1 MGKKT
6 RRLLC
11 VEDHRETCELITRV
25 LKDFEVT
32 SVTTKAAA
40 LESARTNRFD
50 LIVVDYYL
58 PDGTGEEL
66 CKHVRVFDQ
75 RTPILFITGS
85 DDFSETRSR
94 TIGGQGMIKKGR
106 ENFVS
111 ELKARAAELSY
122 TNRR

>member
-1 MGKKT
+1 MGNKT

-11 VEDHRETCELITRV
+11 VEDHIETCQLITSTLR
-25 LKDFEVT
+25 DFDVV
-32 SVTTKAAA
+32 SVTTKSAA
-40 LESARTNRFD
+40 LERVRSGRFD

-66 CKHVRVFDQ
+66 CKHIRIFDK

-85 DDFSETRSR
+85 DDFTETRSR

-106 ENFVS
+106 PTFVTELRARAS
-111 ELKARAAELSY
+111 ELS
-122 TNRR
+122 

>member
-25 LKDFEVT
+25 LHDFEVI
-32 SVTTKAAA
+32 SVTTKADAIERA
-40 LESARTNRFD
+40 KTGRFD
-50 LIVVDYYL
+50 LMVVDYYL

-66 CKHVRVFDQ
+66 CKHVRVFDT
-75 RTPILFITGS
+75 RTPILFITAS

-106 ENFVS
+106 DNFVS
-111 ELKARAAELSY
+111 ELRARASELV
-122 TNRR
+122 

>member
-1 MGKKT
+1 MRKKT

-25 LKDFEVT
+25 LKDFEVI

-40 LESARTNRFD
+40 IENAKMGSFD

-66 CKHVRVFDQ
+66 CKHVRIFDQ

-94 TIGGQGMIKKGR
+94 TIGAQGMIKKGR
-106 ENFVS
+106 ANFVS
-111 ELKARAAELSY
+111 ELKARAGELV
-122 TNRR
+122 